1 MFLSMNRPFSLFDP
15 EMNLSLLQNLMF
27 WFFGLTVC
35 PAHKFAFS
43 KIATDVQY
51 LLPFHHVPGSVLN
64 IRPVISVATVDD
76 IEIII
81 MLGLQKIK
89 QVLRRLRSHCCK

>member
-1 MFLSMNRPFSLFDP
+1 MVT
-15 EMNLSLLQNLMF
+15 E
-27 WFFGLTVC
+27 
-35 PAHKFAFS
+35 
-43 KIATDVQY
+43 TDY
-51 LLPFHHVPGSVLN
+51 VPGSVLN